1 VSRDDVDCQRRRDHD
16 RRQALLDRVA
26 EQLDEQDEADDVRAA
41 EPKTLLADCGECD
54 AIMRIEPCF

>member
-1 VSRDDVDCQRRRDHD
+1 
-16 RRQALLDRVA
+16 VA